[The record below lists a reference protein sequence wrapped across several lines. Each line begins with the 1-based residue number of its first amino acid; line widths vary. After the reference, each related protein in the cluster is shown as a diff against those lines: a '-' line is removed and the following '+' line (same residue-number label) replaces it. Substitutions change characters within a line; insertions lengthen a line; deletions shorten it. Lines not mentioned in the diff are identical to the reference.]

1 MCMNKKS
8 NTDNGHEILNL
19 TAGVPIYGGRVLV
32 RKTPELTEA
41 EAPPSTG
48 TDNRTRP
55 PRSKVIMVKGAI
67 PGETVEAVIDEER
80 RDYSLATTIKVLEP
94 SPERIEPPCPYF
106 GTCGGCRLQYASY
119 AKQVEIKEAVLADNL
134 RRIGKIDVGPAEALV
149 LDDGAWGYRY
159 RAQFKVDAPSI
170 GFFKEKSNEVV
181 DIERCPLLVDE
192 LNQGLARI
200 RTALASEPDIFAA
213 ISEIHAT
220 YGDGVFALVRLRPGK
235 QNNNHLND
243 IGKLLTKSGFDGVV
257 VKGNTTSA
265 THGKDSLT
273 LPLNDIDYTVSPG
286 SFIQGNWRLNQVMV
300 AHILSQLGSLS
311 GRRVLDLYAG
321 AGNFALPVARSG
333 AEVIAVEESKGA
345 VTDAWRNLER
355 NALTNMSIVRST
367 LEAFDMRTA
376 GHIDIAIVDPPRSG
390 IGGKV
395 IDNLLELA
403 PETIV
408 YVSCDPATLA
418 RDLKW
423 LAPDYRIDS
432 VRLVDL
438 FPQTYHI
445 ESLAFLSRVGV

>member
-1 MCMNKKS
+1 MNKIS
-8 NTDNGHEILNL
+8 NKNNRYEILDL
-19 TAGVPIYGGRVLV
+19 TGGVPIYGGRVLV
-32 RKTPELTEA
+32 RKPPEFTEA
-41 EAPPSTG
+41 EAPPSNSTG
-48 TDNRTRP
+48 DRPRP

-67 PGETVEAVIDEER
+67 PGETVGAVIDEER
-80 RDYSLATTIKVLEP
+80 RDYSLATTVNVLEP
-94 SPERIEPPCPYF
+94 SPERVEPPCPHF
-106 GTCGGCRLQYASY
+106 GTCGGCRLQYASH
-119 AKQVEIKEAVLADNL
+119 AKQIEMKEAVLADNL
-134 RRIGKIDVGPAEALV
+134 RRIGKIEVGLDEALV

-200 RTALASEPDIFAA
+200 RAALASEPDIFAA

-243 IGKLLTKSGFDGVV
+243 IGKLLIKNGFDGVV
-257 VKGNTTSA
+257 VKGNSTSA

-273 LPLNDIDYTVSPG
+273 LPLNDIDYTISPG
-286 SFIQGNWRLNQVMV
+286 GFIQGNWRLNQVMV
-300 AHILSQLGSLS
+300 ARILSQLGSLS
-311 GRRVLDLYAG
+311 GRWVLDLYAG
-321 AGNFALPVARSG
+321 AGNFALPVAQSG
-333 AEVIAVEESKGA
+333 AEVIAVEESKRA
-345 VTDAWRNLER
+345 VTDGWRNLER
-355 NALTNMSIVRST
+355 NSLANVRIVRSV

-376 GHIDIAIVDPPRSG
+376 GHIDITIVDPPRSG

-395 IDNLLELA
+395 IDNLLGLQ

-423 LAPDYRIDS
+423 LAPGYKIDS
-432 VRLVDL
+432 VRLVDF
-438 FPQTYHI
+438 FPQTFHI
-445 ESLAFLSRVGV
+445 ESLAFLTRAGV